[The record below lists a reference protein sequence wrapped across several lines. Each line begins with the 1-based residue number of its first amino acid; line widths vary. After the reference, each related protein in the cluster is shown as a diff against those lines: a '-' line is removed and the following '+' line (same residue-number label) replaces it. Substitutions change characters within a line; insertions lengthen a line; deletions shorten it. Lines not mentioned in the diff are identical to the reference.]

1 MKINLNAYRN
11 SKGDTDVSIKFSE
24 IFNVCFKLVATQKI
38 TDSTKTHEA
47 VIFHFKN
54 EKGARIESSGNDD
67 LVFSE
72 NFTLKTN
79 YIRVFYLNDSEDLR
93 NSLDCFI
100 KFLDDYGLRENAP
113 EIVNCPYP
121 NTKEKAM
128 AIPRQAGNGGVVG
141 IVNIP

>member
-24 IFNVCFKLVATQKI
+24 IFNDNFKLVAAQI
-38 TDSTKTHEA
+38 IQDSTSTHEA

-54 EKGARIESSGNDD
+54 GNGARVESSGHDA
-67 LVFSE
+67 LIFSA
-72 NFTLKTN
+72 NFKLKTN
-79 YIRVFYLNDSEDLR
+79 KIRVFYWNDSEDLR
-93 NSLDCFI
+93 NNLDCFI
-100 KFLDDYGLRENAP
+100 KFLDDHGLDETVANGNFP
-113 EIVNCPYP
+113 CPKLA
-121 NTKEKAM
+121 TKAI